1 MKKRKILIV
10 YDHMIAD
17 MINNKKLTSIVTE
30 IFVRDRK
37 LNIFLVFITQS

>member
-17 MINNKKLTSIVTE
+17 MINNKKRTSIVTE
-30 IFVRDRK
+30 IFV
-37 LNIFLVFITQS
+37 